1 MGLEAALRGY
11 LLEEAL
17 AWLLRS
23 SGYQLLV
30 AAEQDPQDLASEG
43 SILKVRGR
51 GTAHQ
56 VDVLGEWTFNP
67 AFSLPVRLFLEAKFY
82 KTPCRIE
89 VIRNAHGVIHD
100 VNENYTSSG
109 QSGRPRR
116 RFQYSY
122 ALFSTSGFSPD
133 AQEYAIAHQISLVDL
148 SSDSFGWLRT
158 LIYTTAK
165 RLYSEWVRHHIA
177 TFPVTWMRIVLRRR
191 LGTADVQL
199 LPTAATQTVRF
210 GAAAERVLDEFV
222 ADLLHHEETEL
233 LIGFP
238 SAPFIILL
246 KVDDKRRF
254 IAHADAHPTHPVRIR
269 RLGHEP
275 HAEWVLSPWGDE
287 AAYMLRFTMPAHVE
301 RWITETEDQRV
312 RRSRAVKSDFLS
324 NITVYRMEGDQPR
337 VYQLQYETTQ
347 FRRSSADTAP

>member
-1 MGLEAALRGY
+1 MGLEAILRGY

-30 AAEQDPQDLASEG
+30 AAEQDPQDLVSEG
-43 SILKVRGR
+43 STLKVRGR

-56 VDVLGEWTFNP
+56 VDVLGEWAFNP
-67 AFSLPVRLFLEAKFY
+67 AFSLPIRLFLEAKFY
-82 KTPCRIE
+82 ATPCRID

-100 VNENYTSSG
+100 VNENYAASG

-122 ALFSTSGFSPD
+122 ALFSASGFSTD
-133 AQEYAIAHQISLVDL
+133 AQEYAVAHQISLVDL
-148 SSDSFGWLRT
+148 SSDSFAWLRA
-158 LIYTTAK
+158 LIYTTAG
-165 RLYSEWVRHHIA
+165 RLYAERVRHHV
-177 TFPVTWMRIVLRRR
+177 TVFPVTWMRTVLRRR
-191 LGTADVQL
+191 LTTADVHL
-199 LPTAATQTVRF
+199 LPTVTTQAALFRM
-210 GAAAERVLDEFV
+210 AAERVLEEFV
-222 ADLLHHEETEL
+222 AGLLHHEETEL

-238 SAPFIILL
+238 SAPFIIPL

-254 IAHADAHPTHPVRIR
+254 VAHADAHPIHPVRIR

-275 HAEWVLSPWGDE
+275 QVEWALSPWGDE
-287 AAYMLRFTMPAHVE
+287 AAYTLRFTMPTHIE

-324 NITVYRMEGDQPR
+324 NITVYRMEGDEPR
-337 VYQLQYETTQ
+337 IYQLQYETTQ
-347 FRRSSADTAP
+347 FRRSSADMAP